1 MARSQLLQNSL
12 ITGVVAPTLYG
23 RIDLEKYYSGLDTAD
38 NVIIMPHGGVERRP
52 GLRYI
57 TTVPTGS
64 RLFSFEFNVDQN
76 YILVLSLSEIKI
88 YKPGDSTLLNTLTW
102 TVTQKQLNE
111 MDIIQSADT
120 VIIVHEDFKPKKIM
134 REGSDSNWSL
144 ADITLTNIPKFKY
157 NGTTDE
163 DVWSNTRGWVRTAT
177 FHQGRLWFGGS
188 KSKPTSVWA
197 SMINDFFNFNDGG
210 VDVKDNNGIFDVLDT
225 DQYNAINN
233 IVSGTKLQILT
244 AGGEFVNT
252 ADIITPKSSA
262 WTRYTGYGAKRLKPV
277 NLDGSTFFMDKF
289 GKTVRT
295 LIYDF
300 EEGGYTTPPIS
311 ILAEHIINEVQDL
324 DMVRGSSISVSNLLY
339 LVNIDGTVAVF
350 NTMRKENI
358 AGWTRWTTQG
368 KFKRVTVTN
377 SVVSFIVER
386 DGVEY
391 LEVLDRSVLL
401 DHSFNG
407 SNVDR
412 EEVDEGFGNRLSN
425 EGITQLATSVDRVE
439 VDELLASK
447 EIRVVADG
455 ITQLA
460 TSVERDGANVPYA
473 VADQESLNVY
483 AGLNYDVRIKTLPA
497 ALATRDGNKVY
508 STKRITKVTSNVYN
522 TRGMYI
528 NDIIVTNRKFGQKL
542 DEVFAP
548 FTGLVSTYLLGYNST
563 NQVEIT
569 QKNPDPLTILALD
582 LEISY

>member
-38 NVIIMPHGGVERRP
+38 NVTIMPHGGVERRP

-76 YILVLSLSEIKI
+76 YILVLSLAEIRI
-88 YKPGDSTLLNTLTW
+88 YKPGDNTLLKTLTW

-120 VIIVHEDFKPKKIM
+120 IIIVHEDFKPKKIM
-134 REGSDSNWSL
+134 REGSDIDWSL
-144 ADITLTNIPKFKY
+144 GDITLTNIPKFKY
-157 NGTTDE
+157 NGSTNE

-197 SMINDFFNFNDGG
+197 SMINNFFNFNDGG
-210 VDVKDNNGIFDVLDT
+210 NDVKDNHGIFDVLDT

-401 DHSFNG
+401 DHSFKG
-407 SNVDR
+407 SN
-412 EEVDEGFGNRLSN
+412 
-425 EGITQLATSVDRVE
+425 VDRVE
-439 VDELLASK
+439 VDELLANK
-447 EIRVVADG
+447 DIRVVADG

-460 TSVERDGANVPYA
+460 TSVERDGADVPYA
-473 VADQESLNVY
+473 VADQESVVMY
-483 AGLNYDVRIKTLPA
+483 AGLNYDVKIKTLPA

>member
-38 NVIIMPHGGVERRP
+38 NVTIMPHGGVERRP

-76 YILVLSLSEIKI
+76 YILVLSLAEIRI
-88 YKPGDSTLLNTLTW
+88 YKPGDDTLLTTLTW
-102 TVTQKQLNE
+102 IVTQKQLNE

-134 REGSDSNWSL
+134 RQGSDINWSL
-144 ADITLTNIPKFKY
+144 GDITLTNIPKFKY
-157 NGTTDE
+157 NGSTDE

-197 SMINDFFNFNDGG
+197 SMINNFFNFNDGG
-210 VDVKDNNGIFDVLDT
+210 NDVKDNHGIFDVLDT

-244 AGGEFVNT
+244 AGGEFVNS

-386 DGVEY
+386 DEVEY

-401 DHSFNG
+401 DHSFKG
-407 SNVDR
+407 SN
-412 EEVDEGFGNRLSN
+412 
-425 EGITQLATSVDRVE
+425 VDRVE

-460 TSVERDGANVPYA
+460 TSVERDGDDVPYA
-473 VADQESLNVY
+473 VADQESVIMY
-483 AGLNYDVRIKTLPA
+483 AGLNYDVKIKTLPA
-497 ALATRDGNKVY
+497 AIATRDGNKVY

>member
-52 GLRYI
+52 GLRHV
-57 TTVPTGS
+57 TSVSTGS

-76 YILVLSLSEIKI
+76 YILVLSLAEIKI
-88 YKPGDSTLLNTLTW
+88 YKPGDSTLLKTLTW

-134 REGSDSNWSL
+134 REGSDTTWSL

-157 NGTTDE
+157 DGTNLE

-210 VDVKDNNGIFDVLDT
+210 ADVKDNNGIFDVLDT

-339 LVNIDGTVAVF
+339 LVNLDGTVAVF

-401 DHSFNG
+401 DHSFKA
-407 SNVDR
+407 SN
-412 EEVDEGFGNRLSN
+412 
-425 EGITQLATSVDRVE
+425 TDRVE

-460 TSVERDGANVPYA
+460 ISVERDGANVPYA
-473 VADQESLNVY
+473 VADQESVNVY

-508 STKRITKVTSNVYN
+508 STKRITKVTSNVYQ

-563 NQVEIT
+563 NQIEIT

>member
-52 GLRYI
+52 GLRHV
-57 TTVPTGS
+57 TSVTTGS
-64 RLFSFEFNVDQN
+64 RLFSFEFNIDQN
-76 YILVLSLSEIKI
+76 YILVLSLAEIKI
-88 YKPGDSTLLNTLTW
+88 YKPGDSTLLKTLTW

-134 REGSDSNWSL
+134 REGSDTAWSL
-144 ADITLTNIPKFKY
+144 GDITLTNIPKFKY
-157 NGTTDE
+157 DGTNLE

-210 VDVKDNNGIFDVLDT
+210 ADVKDNHGIFDVLDT

-339 LVNIDGTVAVF
+339 LVNLDGTVAVF

-401 DHSFNG
+401 DHSFKG
-407 SNVDR
+407 SN
-412 EEVDEGFGNRLSN
+412 
-425 EGITQLATSVDRVE
+425 TDRVE

-460 TSVERDGANVPYA
+460 TSVERDNVNIPYA
-473 VADQESLNVY
+473 VADQESLDMY

-508 STKRITKVTSNVYN
+508 STKRITKVTSNVYQ

-563 NQVEIT
+563 NQIEIT

>member
-1 MARSQLLQNSL
+1 MARLQLLQNSL

-38 NVIIMPHGGVERRP
+38 NVTIMPHGGVERRP

-76 YILVLSLSEIKI
+76 YILVLSLAEIRI
-88 YKPGDSTLLNTLTW
+88 YKPGDNTLLKTLTW

-120 VIIVHEDFKPKKIM
+120 VIIVHEDFQPKKIM
-134 REGSDSNWSL
+134 REGSDTNWSL

-157 NGTTDE
+157 DGSTDE
-163 DVWSNTRGWVRTAT
+163 NVWSNTRGWVRTAT

-197 SMINDFFNFNDGG
+197 SKVNDFFNFDDGG
-210 VDVKDNNGIFDVLDT
+210 ANVKDNDGIFDVLDT

-244 AGGEFVNT
+244 AGGEFVNN

-339 LVNIDGTVAVF
+339 LVNLDGTVAVF

-386 DGVEY
+386 DEVEY

-401 DHSFNG
+401 DHSFKG
-407 SNVDR
+407 SN
-412 EEVDEGFGNRLSN
+412 
-425 EGITQLATSVDRVE
+425 VDRVE

-460 TSVERDGANVPYA
+460 TSVERDGDDVPYA
-473 VADQESLNVY
+473 VADQESVIMY
-483 AGLNYDVRIKTLPA
+483 AGLNYDVKIKTLPA
-497 ALATRDGNKVY
+497 AIATRDGNKVY

>member
-38 NVIIMPHGGVERRP
+38 NLIIMPHGGVERRP
-52 GLRYI
+52 GLRYV
-57 TTVPTGS
+57 TSVSTGS
-64 RLFSFEFNVDQN
+64 RLFSFEFNIDQN
-76 YILVLSLSEIKI
+76 YILVLSLAEIKI
-88 YKPGDSTLLNTLTW
+88 YKPGDSTLLKTLTW

-134 REGSDSNWSL
+134 REGSDINWSL
-144 ADITLTNIPKFKY
+144 GDITLTNIPKFKY
-157 NGTTDE
+157 NGSTDE
-163 DVWSNTRGWVRTAT
+163 DVWSATRGWVRTAT

-210 VDVKDNNGIFDVLDT
+210 NDVKDNNGIFDVLDT

-339 LVNIDGTVAVF
+339 LVNLDGTVAVF

-401 DHSFNG
+401 DHSFKA
-407 SNVDR
+407 SN
-412 EEVDEGFGNRLSN
+412 
-425 EGITQLATSVDRVE
+425 TDRVE

-460 TSVERDGANVPYA
+460 ISVERDDANVPYVSDGANVPYA
-473 VADQESLNVY
+473 VADQESVNMY

-508 STKRITKVTSNVYN
+508 STKRITKVTSNVYQ

>member
-52 GLRYI
+52 GLRHV
-57 TTVPTGS
+57 TSVSTGS

-76 YILVLSLSEIKI
+76 YILVLSLAEIKI

-134 REGSDSNWSL
+134 REGSDTSWSL
-144 ADITLTNIPKFKY
+144 ADIALTNIPKFKY
-157 NGTTDE
+157 DGTNLE
-163 DVWSNTRGWVRTAT
+163 DVWSAARGWVRTAT

-197 SMINDFFNFNDGG
+197 SKVNDFFNFDDGG
-210 VDVKDNNGIFDVLDT
+210 ADVKDNDGIFDVLDT

-339 LVNIDGTVAVF
+339 LVNLDGTVAVF

-401 DHSFNG
+401 DHSFKA
-407 SNVDR
+407 SN
-412 EEVDEGFGNRLSN
+412 
-425 EGITQLATSVDRVE
+425 TDRVE

-460 TSVERDGANVPYA
+460 ISVERDGANVPYA

-508 STKRITKVTSNVYN
+508 STKRITKVTSNVYQ

-563 NQVEIT
+563 NQIEIT

>member
-52 GLRYI
+52 GLRYV
-57 TTVPTGS
+57 TSVSTGS
-64 RLFSFEFNVDQN
+64 RLFSFEFDVYQN
-76 YILVLSLSEIKI
+76 YILVLSLAEIKI
-88 YKPGDSTLLNTLTW
+88 YKPGDSTLLKTLTW

-134 REGSDSNWSL
+134 REGSNTSWSL
-144 ADITLTNIPKFKY
+144 ADIALTNIPKFKY
-157 NGTTDE
+157 DGSTNE
-163 DVWSNTRGWVRTAT
+163 DVWSAARGWVRTAT

-197 SMINDFFNFNDGG
+197 SKVNDFFNFDDGG
-210 VDVKDNNGIFDVLDT
+210 VDVKDNDGIFDVLDT

-244 AGGEFVNT
+244 ASGEFVNT

-262 WTRYTGYGAKRLKPV
+262 WARYTGYGAKRLKPV

-289 GKTVRT
+289 GKTVRA

-339 LVNIDGTVAVF
+339 LVNLDGTVAVF

-401 DHSFNG
+401 DHSFKA
-407 SNVDR
+407 SN
-412 EEVDEGFGNRLSN
+412 
-425 EGITQLATSVDRVE
+425 TDRVE

-460 TSVERDGANVPYA
+460 TSVERNGANVPYA
-473 VADQESLNVY
+473 VADQESLDVY

-508 STKRITKVTSNVYN
+508 STKRITKVTSNVYQ

-563 NQVEIT
+563 NQIEIT

>member
-52 GLRYI
+52 GLRHV
-57 TTVPTGS
+57 TSVSTGS

-76 YILVLSLSEIKI
+76 YILVLSLAEIKI

-134 REGSDSNWSL
+134 REGSDTAWSL

-157 NGTTDE
+157 DGSTDE

-210 VDVKDNNGIFDVLDT
+210 ADVKDNNGIFDVLDT

-339 LVNIDGTVAVF
+339 LVNLDGTVAVF

-401 DHSFNG
+401 DHSFKA
-407 SNVDR
+407 SN
-412 EEVDEGFGNRLSN
+412 
-425 EGITQLATSVDRVE
+425 TDRVE

-460 TSVERDGANVPYA
+460 ISVERDGLNVPYA
-473 VADQESLNVY
+473 VADQESLDVY

-508 STKRITKVTSNVYN
+508 STKRITKVTSNVYR

-563 NQVEIT
+563 NQIEIT

>member
-38 NVIIMPHGGVERRP
+38 NLIIMPHGGVERRP
-52 GLRYI
+52 GLRYV
-57 TTVPTGS
+57 TSVSTGS
-64 RLFSFEFNVDQN
+64 RLFSFEFNIDQN
-76 YILVLSLSEIKI
+76 YILVLSLAEIKI
-88 YKPGDSTLLNTLTW
+88 YKPGDSTLLKTLTW

-134 REGSDSNWSL
+134 REGSDINWSL
-144 ADITLTNIPKFKY
+144 GDITLTNIPKFKY
-157 NGTTDE
+157 NGSTDE
-163 DVWSNTRGWVRTAT
+163 DVWSATRGWVRTAT

-210 VDVKDNNGIFDVLDT
+210 NDVKDNNGIFDVLDT

-339 LVNIDGTVAVF
+339 LVNLDGTVAVF

-401 DHSFNG
+401 DHSFKA
-407 SNVDR
+407 SN
-412 EEVDEGFGNRLSN
+412 
-425 EGITQLATSVDRVE
+425 TDRVE

-460 TSVERDGANVPYA
+460 ISVERDDANVPYVSDGANVPYA
-473 VADQESLNVY
+473 VADQESVNMY

>member
-38 NVIIMPHGGVERRP
+38 NVTIMPHGGVERRP
-52 GLRYI
+52 GLRYV
-57 TTVPTGS
+57 TSVSTGS

-76 YILVLSLSEIKI
+76 YILVLSLAEIKI
-88 YKPGDSTLLNTLTW
+88 YKPGYSTLLKTLAW

-134 REGSDSNWSL
+134 REGSDTAWSL

-157 NGTTDE
+157 NGSTDE
-163 DVWSNTRGWVRTAT
+163 DVWSAARGWVRTAT

-197 SMINDFFNFNDGG
+197 SKINDFFNFNDGG
-210 VDVKDNNGIFDVLDT
+210 ADVKDNDGIFDVLDT

-339 LVNIDGTVAVF
+339 LVNLDGTVAVF

-401 DHSFNG
+401 DHSFKG
-407 SNVDR
+407 SN
-412 EEVDEGFGNRLSN
+412 
-425 EGITQLATSVDRVE
+425 TDRVE

-460 TSVERDGANVPYA
+460 ISVERDGANVPYA
-473 VADQESLNVY
+473 VADQESVIMY

>member
-1 MARSQLLQNSL
+1 MARLQLLQNSL

-38 NVIIMPHGGVERRP
+38 NVTIMPHGGVERRP
-52 GLRYI
+52 GLRYV
-57 TTVPTGS
+57 TSVTSGS
-64 RLFSFEFNVDQN
+64 RLFSFEFNIDQN
-76 YILVLSLSEIKI
+76 YILVLSLAEIKI
-88 YKPGDSTLLNTLTW
+88 YKPGDSTLLKTLAW

-134 REGSDSNWSL
+134 REGSDTNWSL
-144 ADITLTNIPKFKY
+144 GDITLTNIPKFKY
-157 NGTTDE
+157 ETVDE

-197 SMINDFFNFNDGG
+197 SKINDFFNFDDGG
-210 VDVKDNNGIFDVLDT
+210 NDVKDNSGIFDVLDT

-339 LVNIDGTVAVF
+339 LVNLDGTVAVF

-401 DHSFNG
+401 DHSFKG
-407 SNVDR
+407 SN
-412 EEVDEGFGNRLSN
+412 
-425 EGITQLATSVDRVE
+425 TDRVE

-460 TSVERDGANVPYA
+460 TSVERDNVNVPYA
-473 VADQESLNVY
+473 VADQESLDMY

-508 STKRITKVTSNVYN
+508 STKRITKVTSNVYQ

-563 NQVEIT
+563 NQIEIT

>member
-52 GLRYI
+52 GLRHV
-57 TTVPTGS
+57 TSVSTGS

-76 YILVLSLSEIKI
+76 YILVLSLAEIKI

-134 REGSDSNWSL
+134 REGSDTAWSL

-157 NGTTDE
+157 DGSTDE

-210 VDVKDNNGIFDVLDT
+210 NDVKDNSGIFDVLDT

-339 LVNIDGTVAVF
+339 LVNLDGTVAVF

-401 DHSFNG
+401 DHSFKA
-407 SNVDR
+407 SN
-412 EEVDEGFGNRLSN
+412 
-425 EGITQLATSVDRVE
+425 TDRVE

-460 TSVERDGANVPYA
+460 ISVERDGANVPYA
-473 VADQESLNVY
+473 VADQESLDVY

-508 STKRITKVTSNVYN
+508 STKRITKVTSNVYR

-563 NQVEIT
+563 NQIEIT

>member
-1 MARSQLLQNSL
+1 MARLQLLQNSL

-38 NVIIMPHGGVERRP
+38 NVTIMPHGGVERRP

-76 YILVLSLSEIKI
+76 YILVLSLAEIRI
-88 YKPGDSTLLNTLTW
+88 YKPGDNTLLKTLTW

-134 REGSDSNWSL
+134 REGSDTNWSL
-144 ADITLTNIPKFKY
+144 GDITLTNIPKFKY
-157 NGTTDE
+157 NGSTDE

-197 SMINDFFNFNDGG
+197 SVINDFFNFNDGG
-210 VDVKDNNGIFDVLDT
+210 VDVEDNHGIFDVLDT

-244 AGGEFVNT
+244 AGGEFVNS

-401 DHSFNG
+401 DHSFKG
-407 SNVDR
+407 SN
-412 EEVDEGFGNRLSN
+412 
-425 EGITQLATSVDRVE
+425 VDRVE
-439 VDELLASK
+439 VDELLANK
-447 EIRVVADG
+447 DIRVVADG

-460 TSVERDGANVPYA
+460 TSVERDGADIPYA
-473 VADQESLNVY
+473 VADQESVVMY
-483 AGLNYDVRIKTLPA
+483 AGLNYDVKIKTLPA
-497 ALATRDGNKVY
+497 AIATRDGNKVY

>member
-1 MARSQLLQNSL
+1 MARLQLLQNSL

-38 NVIIMPHGGVERRP
+38 NVTIMPHGGVERRP

-76 YILVLSLSEIKI
+76 YILVLSLAEIRI
-88 YKPGDSTLLNTLTW
+88 YKPGDNTLLKTLTW

-134 REGSDSNWSL
+134 REGSDINWSL
-144 ADITLTNIPKFKY
+144 GDITLTNIPKFKY
-157 NGTTDE
+157 NGSTDE

-197 SMINDFFNFNDGG
+197 SMINNFFNFNDGG
-210 VDVKDNNGIFDVLDT
+210 NDVKDNHGIFDVLDT

-244 AGGEFVNT
+244 AGGEFVNS

-386 DGVEY
+386 DEVEY

-401 DHSFNG
+401 DHSFKG
-407 SNVDR
+407 SN
-412 EEVDEGFGNRLSN
+412 
-425 EGITQLATSVDRVE
+425 VDRVE
-439 VDELLASK
+439 VDELLANK
-447 EIRVVADG
+447 DIRVVADG

-460 TSVERDGANVPYA
+460 TSVERDGADIPYA
-473 VADQESLNVY
+473 VADQESVIMY
-483 AGLNYDVRIKTLPA
+483 AGLNYDVKIKTLPA

>member
-38 NVIIMPHGGVERRP
+38 NLIIMPHGGVERRP
-52 GLRYI
+52 GLRYV
-57 TTVPTGS
+57 TSVSTGS
-64 RLFSFEFNVDQN
+64 RLFSFEFNIDQN
-76 YILVLSLSEIKI
+76 YILVLSLAEIKI
-88 YKPGDSTLLNTLTW
+88 YKPGDSTLLKTLTW

-134 REGSDSNWSL
+134 REGSDINWSL
-144 ADITLTNIPKFKY
+144 GDITLTNIPKFKY
-157 NGTTDE
+157 NGSTDE
-163 DVWSNTRGWVRTAT
+163 DVWSATRGWVRTAT

-210 VDVKDNNGIFDVLDT
+210 NDVKDNNGIFDVLDT

-339 LVNIDGTVAVF
+339 LVNLDGTVAVF

-401 DHSFNG
+401 DHSFKA
-407 SNVDR
+407 SN
-412 EEVDEGFGNRLSN
+412 
-425 EGITQLATSVDRVE
+425 TDRVE

-460 TSVERDGANVPYA
+460 ISVERDDANVPYVSDGANVPYA
-473 VADQESLNVY
+473 VADQESLDMY

>member
-52 GLRYI
+52 GLRYV
-57 TTVPTGS
+57 TSVSTGS

-76 YILVLSLSEIKI
+76 YILVLSLAEIKI

-134 REGSDSNWSL
+134 REGSDTSWSL
-144 ADITLTNIPKFKY
+144 ADIALTNIPKFKY
-157 NGTTDE
+157 DGSTDE

-210 VDVKDNNGIFDVLDT
+210 ADVKDNNGIFDVLDT

-339 LVNIDGTVAVF
+339 LVNLDGTVAVF

-401 DHSFNG
+401 DHSFKA
-407 SNVDR
+407 SN
-412 EEVDEGFGNRLSN
+412 
-425 EGITQLATSVDRVE
+425 TDRVE

-460 TSVERDGANVPYA
+460 ISVERDGANVPYA

-483 AGLNYDVRIKTLPA
+483 AGLNYDVKIKTLPA

-508 STKRITKVTSNVYN
+508 STKRITKVTSNVYK

-563 NQVEIT
+563 NQIEIT

>member
-38 NVIIMPHGGVERRP
+38 NVVIMPHGGVERRP
-52 GLRYI
+52 GLRHV
-57 TTVPTGS
+57 TSVSTGS

-76 YILVLSLSEIKI
+76 YILVLSLAEIKI

-134 REGSDSNWSL
+134 REGSDTAWSL

-157 NGTTDE
+157 DGSTDE

-210 VDVKDNNGIFDVLDT
+210 NDVKDNSGIFDVLDT

-339 LVNIDGTVAVF
+339 LVNLDGTVAVF

-401 DHSFNG
+401 DHSFKA
-407 SNVDR
+407 SN
-412 EEVDEGFGNRLSN
+412 
-425 EGITQLATSVDRVE
+425 TDRVE

-460 TSVERDGANVPYA
+460 ISVERDGANVPYA
-473 VADQESLNVY
+473 VADQESLDVY

-508 STKRITKVTSNVYN
+508 STKRITKVTSNVYQ

-563 NQVEIT
+563 NQIEIT

>member
-52 GLRYI
+52 GLRHV
-57 TTVPTGS
+57 TSVSTGS

-76 YILVLSLSEIKI
+76 YILVLSLAEIKI

-134 REGSDSNWSL
+134 REGSDTSWSL

-157 NGTTDE
+157 NGVTLE

-210 VDVKDNNGIFDVLDT
+210 ADVKDNNGIFDVLDT

-339 LVNIDGTVAVF
+339 LVNLDGTVAVF

-401 DHSFNG
+401 DHSFKA
-407 SNVDR
+407 SN
-412 EEVDEGFGNRLSN
+412 
-425 EGITQLATSVDRVE
+425 TDRVE

-460 TSVERDGANVPYA
+460 ISVERDGANVPYA
-473 VADQESLNVY
+473 VADQESLDVY

-563 NQVEIT
+563 NQIEIT

>member
-1 MARSQLLQNSL
+1 MAKSQLLQNSL

-38 NVIIMPHGGVERRP
+38 NVTIMPHGGVERRP

-76 YILVLSLSEIKI
+76 YILVLSLAEIRI
-88 YKPGDSTLLNTLTW
+88 YKPGDNTLLKTLTW

-134 REGSDSNWSL
+134 REGSDTDWSL
-144 ADITLTNIPKFKY
+144 GDITLTNIPKFKY
-157 NGTTDE
+157 NGTTNE

-197 SMINDFFNFNDGG
+197 SMINNFFNFNDGG
-210 VDVKDNNGIFDVLDT
+210 NDVKDNHGIFDVLDT

-244 AGGEFVNT
+244 AGGEFVNS

-386 DGVEY
+386 DEVEY

-401 DHSFNG
+401 DHSFKG
-407 SNVDR
+407 SN
-412 EEVDEGFGNRLSN
+412 
-425 EGITQLATSVDRVE
+425 VDRVE

-460 TSVERDGANVPYA
+460 TSVERDGDDVPYA
-473 VADQESLNVY
+473 VADQESVIMY
-483 AGLNYDVRIKTLPA
+483 AGLNYDVKIKTLPA
-497 ALATRDGNKVY
+497 AIATRDGNKVY

>member
-38 NVIIMPHGGVERRP
+38 NVTIMPHGGVERRP

-76 YILVLSLSEIKI
+76 YILVLSLAEIRI
-88 YKPGDSTLLNTLTW
+88 YKPGDNTLLKTLTW

-134 REGSDSNWSL
+134 REGSDINWSL
-144 ADITLTNIPKFKY
+144 GDITLTNIPKFKY

-163 DVWSNTRGWVRTAT
+163 DVWSATRGWVRTAT

-197 SMINDFFNFNDGG
+197 SMINNFFNFNDGG
-210 VDVKDNNGIFDVLDT
+210 NDVKDNHGIFDVLDT

-244 AGGEFVNT
+244 AGGEFVNS

-386 DGVEY
+386 DEVEY

-401 DHSFNG
+401 DHSFKG
-407 SNVDR
+407 SN
-412 EEVDEGFGNRLSN
+412 
-425 EGITQLATSVDRVE
+425 VDRVE

-460 TSVERDGANVPYA
+460 TSVERDGDDIPYA
-473 VADQESLNVY
+473 VADQESVIMY
-483 AGLNYDVRIKTLPA
+483 AGLNYDVKIKTLPA
-497 ALATRDGNKVY
+497 AIATRDGNKVY

>member
-52 GLRYI
+52 GLRYV
-57 TTVPTGS
+57 TSVTTGS
-64 RLFSFEFNVDQN
+64 RLFSFEFNIDQN
-76 YILVLSLSEIKI
+76 YILVLSLAEIKI
-88 YKPGDSTLLNTLTW
+88 YKPGDSTLLKTLAW

-134 REGSDSNWSL
+134 REGSDTNWSL
-144 ADITLTNIPKFKY
+144 GDITLTNIPKFKY
-157 NGTTDE
+157 ETVDE

-197 SMINDFFNFNDGG
+197 SKINDFFNFDDGG
-210 VDVKDNNGIFDVLDT
+210 NDVKDNSGIFDVLDT

-339 LVNIDGTVAVF
+339 LVNLDGTVAVF

-401 DHSFNG
+401 DHSFKG
-407 SNVDR
+407 SN
-412 EEVDEGFGNRLSN
+412 
-425 EGITQLATSVDRVE
+425 TDRVE

-460 TSVERDGANVPYA
+460 TSVERDNVNVPYA
-473 VADQESLNVY
+473 VADQESLDMY

-508 STKRITKVTSNVYN
+508 STKRITKVTSNVYQ

-563 NQVEIT
+563 NQIEIT

>member
-52 GLRYI
+52 GLRHV
-57 TTVPTGS
+57 TSVSTGS

-76 YILVLSLSEIKI
+76 YILVLSLAEIKI

-134 REGSDSNWSL
+134 REGSDTAWSL

-157 NGTTDE
+157 DGSTDE

-210 VDVKDNNGIFDVLDT
+210 ADVKDNNGIFDVLDT

-339 LVNIDGTVAVF
+339 LVNLDGTVAVF

-401 DHSFNG
+401 DHSFKA
-407 SNVDR
+407 SN
-412 EEVDEGFGNRLSN
+412 
-425 EGITQLATSVDRVE
+425 TDRVE

-460 TSVERDGANVPYA
+460 ISVERDGANVPYA
-473 VADQESLNVY
+473 VADQESVNVY

-508 STKRITKVTSNVYN
+508 STKRITKVTSNVYQ

-563 NQVEIT
+563 NQIEIT

>member
-52 GLRYI
+52 GLRYV
-57 TTVPTGS
+57 TSVTTGS
-64 RLFSFEFNVDQN
+64 RLFSFEFNIDQN
-76 YILVLSLSEIKI
+76 YILVLSLAEIKI
-88 YKPGDSTLLNTLTW
+88 YKPGDSTLLKTLTW

-134 REGSDSNWSL
+134 REGSDTAWSL
-144 ADITLTNIPKFKY
+144 GDITLTNIPKFKY
-157 NGTTDE
+157 DGTNLE

-210 VDVKDNNGIFDVLDT
+210 ADVKDNHGIFDVLDT

-300 EEGGYTTPPIS
+300 EEDGYTTHPIS

-339 LVNIDGTVAVF
+339 LVNLDGTVAVF

-377 SVVSFIVER
+377 SVISFIVER

-401 DHSFNG
+401 DHSFKG
-407 SNVDR
+407 SN
-412 EEVDEGFGNRLSN
+412 
-425 EGITQLATSVDRVE
+425 TDRVE

-460 TSVERDGANVPYA
+460 TSVERDSLNVPYA
-473 VADQESLNVY
+473 VADQESLDMY

-508 STKRITKVTSNVYN
+508 STKRITKVTSNVYQ

-563 NQVEIT
+563 NQIEIT

>member
-52 GLRYI
+52 GLRYV
-57 TTVPTGS
+57 TSVTTGS
-64 RLFSFEFNVDQN
+64 RLFSFEFNIDQN
-76 YILVLSLSEIKI
+76 YILVLSLAEIKI
-88 YKPGDSTLLNTLTW
+88 YKPGDSTLLKTLTW

-134 REGSDSNWSL
+134 REGSDVNWSL
-144 ADITLTNIPKFKY
+144 ADIALTNIPKFKY
-157 NGTTDE
+157 ENADE

-197 SMINDFFNFNDGG
+197 SKINDFFNFDDGG
-210 VDVKDNNGIFDVLDT
+210 ADVKDNHGIFDVLDT

-339 LVNIDGTVAVF
+339 LVNLDGTVAVF

-401 DHSFNG
+401 DHSFKG
-407 SNVDR
+407 SN
-412 EEVDEGFGNRLSN
+412 
-425 EGITQLATSVDRVE
+425 TDRVE

-447 EIRVVADG
+447 EIRVVVDG

-460 TSVERDGANVPYA
+460 TSVERDNVNVPYA
-473 VADQESLNVY
+473 VADQESLDMY

-508 STKRITKVTSNVYN
+508 STKRITKVTSNVYQ

-563 NQVEIT
+563 NQIEIT

>member
-1 MARSQLLQNSL
+1 MARLQLLQNSL

-38 NVIIMPHGGVERRP
+38 NVTIMPHGGVERRP

-76 YILVLSLSEIKI
+76 YILVLSLAEIRI
-88 YKPGDSTLLNTLTW
+88 YKPGDNTLLKTLTW

-134 REGSDSNWSL
+134 REGSDTDWSL
-144 ADITLTNIPKFKY
+144 GDITLTNIPKFKY
-157 NGTTDE
+157 DGTTDE
-163 DVWSNTRGWVRTAT
+163 DVWSNVRGWVRTAT

-197 SMINDFFNFNDGG
+197 SMINNFFNFNDGG
-210 VDVKDNNGIFDVLDT
+210 NDVKDNHGIFDVLDT

-244 AGGEFVNT
+244 AGGEFVNS

-386 DGVEY
+386 DEVEY

-401 DHSFNG
+401 DHSFKG
-407 SNVDR
+407 SN
-412 EEVDEGFGNRLSN
+412 
-425 EGITQLATSVDRVE
+425 VDRVE

-460 TSVERDGANVPYA
+460 TSVERDGDDIPYA
-473 VADQESLNVY
+473 VADQESVIMY
-483 AGLNYDVRIKTLPA
+483 AGLNYDVKIKTLPA
-497 ALATRDGNKVY
+497 AIATRDGNKVY